1 MRGPHVRFCERR
13 EGAIL
18 RAYSTD
24 RSRCWPNGLG
34 LRPRITEGNELAMGS
49 SCGPLLAR
57 DNRIAEMAG
66 ALNPRRPPKI
76 RTRFRRPILMALL
89 FCPNF
94 ARAYESRNMSPRG
107 KLAHRRRQ

>member
-57 DNRIAEMAG
+57 DQRISEMAG

-76 RTRFRRPILMALL
+76 QTRFRRPIPMARPVSPLVRERMNRGNVT
-89 FCPNF
+89 FAENF
-94 ARAYESRNMSPRG
+94 GHIA
-107 KLAHRRRQ
+107 

>member
-57 DNRIAEMAG
+57 EKRISEMTG
-66 ALNPRRPPKI
+66 ALNPRRPRRDPDLLLPPDPDGPPVLPP
-76 RTRFRRPILMALL
+76 FR
-89 FCPNF
+89 
-94 ARAYESRNMSPRG
+94 EG
-107 KLAHRRRQ
+107 V